1 MKWPSDYLG
10 LFIIL
15 SDDKSTK
22 QMLRIKSDDSKTST
36 ERKFVETFVKEMSP
50 YVGETDLPYAG
61 GMTAKRWL
69 GFLWFTHS
77 GLSKS
82 STTRDCHAYHSSAL
96 GLATGSDV
104 RTEMNYVPEK
114 VSNLIT
120 SYFSAGSVMIDNDGA
135 IECQITE

>member
-1 MKWPSDYLG
+1 MH
-10 LFIIL
+10 
-15 SDDKSTK
+15 T
-22 QMLRIKSDDSKTST
+22 
-36 ERKFVETFVKEMSP
+36 
-50 YVGETDLPYAG
+50 
-61 GMTAKRWL
+61 TAQ
-69 GFLWFTHS
+69 S
-77 GLSKS
+77 V
-82 STTRDCHAYHSSAL
+82 